1 MKKFEKISLLVL
13 MTIILAMPVLSSLA
27 GLAGCAASTPSGSST
42 ETIQT
47 SETMPSKLIV
57 LAIHDMKD
65 AVAASIAFS
74 LRRLI
79 EDNENLTVKILDAE
93 GFQSRQLVQLWE
105 LNQMDPDALILIPSP
120 GAADL
125 SEPLDRLAKG
135 GVPIILLNGQFSKS
149 SVDLGEIIQIQFDA
163 IEAGR
168 QQAAFCIKQINGQG
182 KIAILAGPKEA
193 IATVEM
199 IQGVREV
206 LINYP
211 EVKLAD
217 VQYGDGRQTS
227 GRDNMTLI
235 FQQNPDINAVI
246 AQSDDMLL
254 GAIPL
259 IRERKANMA
268 TISLGATNEA
278 LKSLSQGNIDATISL
293 SHQKTS
299 QLAFNAI
306 VAAIS
311 GQKTESQMVQPFL
324 VSRDNLDEY
333 IKSIWNIK

>member
-1 MKKFEKISLLVL
+1 MKKFERFGLLLLLIL
-13 MTIILAMPVLSSLA
+13 MIAMPVLSTLS
-27 GLAGCAASTPSGSST
+27 GLAGCTAASNQGNPAELVQPS
-42 ETIQT
+42 E
-47 SETMPSKLIV
+47 EKPAKLVV

-74 LRRLI
+74 IRRLI
-79 EDNENLTVKILDAE
+79 EDNENLKVKILDAN
-93 GFQSRQLVQLWE
+93 GLQSRQLVQLWE
-105 LNQMDPDALILIPSP
+105 LKQIDPAALILIPSP

-125 SEPLDRLAKG
+125 SEPLDRLAQG
-135 GVPIILLNGQFSKS
+135 GLPIILLNGQFSKS
-149 SVDLGEIIQIQFDA
+149 SVDLGEIIHIQFDA
-163 IEAGR
+163 VEAGR
-168 QQAAFCIKQINGQG
+168 QQAVFCVQQISFQG

-193 IATVEM
+193 VATVEM

-211 EVKLAD
+211 QVKLAEI
-217 VQYGDGRQTS
+217 QYGDGRQTS
-227 GRDNMTLI
+227 GRDNMKLI
-235 FQQNPDINAVI
+235 LAHNPDIDAVI

-259 IRERKANMA
+259 IREQKSSMT

-278 LKSLSQGNIDATISL
+278 LKSWSQGNIDATISL
-293 SHQKTS
+293 SNQKTS

-311 GQKTESQMVQPFL
+311 GQKNESEIVQPIL
-324 VSRDNLDEY
+324 VTRDNLDEY
-333 IKSIWNIK
+333 IQGIWNIK